1 MHSILHGLNAWT
13 GDHIFLG
20 VSGFYFISFLKI
32 RGFSCHRNRI
42 FDIRVWDRR
51 HQSIWDL
58 SNYVKFHKQKQD
70 HERKGYDQTLASF
83 SYQSFIYPGWNL
95 AMSEA
100 NQIGICRICQISGS
114 KYWHLCGCILIHHYL
129 CGNYWCFN
137 KSVSH
142 DACAVAVCLFCKR
155 DSFFIRLAAC
165 GENARHLTLR
175 FNVWICIFILICT
188 CRMDEIWLLIKISG
202 KPDLI
207 SHKREITTPAHDCRW
222 YTFPKQNKCKTEPFC
237 QGDNISHIQ
246 FWRDC
251 LLQKVED
258 SKESILG

>member
-1 MHSILHGLNAWT
+1 MPQKSNIWYSCLRQKASEYLRSVKLCKISQTEAGSRKKRIWSNPSILQL
-13 GDHIFLG
+13 
-20 VSGFYFISFLKI
+20 SKFYLSWLEPCHVWGKSDWNMQNMSNIQIKI
-32 RGFSCHRNRI
+32 
-42 FDIRVWDRR
+42 
-51 HQSIWDL
+51 
-58 SNYVKFHKQKQD
+58 
-70 HERKGYDQTLASF
+70 
-83 SYQSFIYPGWNL
+83 
-95 AMSEA
+95 
-100 NQIGICRICQISGS
+100 
-114 KYWHLCGCILIHHYL
+114 LCGCILIHHYL

-188 CRMDEIWLLIKISG
+188 CRMDEIWLSIKISG

-258 SKESILG
+258 RKK